1 MKTLNKLFLLTVLGM
16 GVYVHETHASSI
28 QNEIRN
34 MVHQHKHEIDGIK
47 NSNQLNN
54 LLAKLKIEILQVLSD
69 ESKLDNREKSLKLAL
84 EALNPT
90 DKMSIATHIKAILSC
105 LDADIAN
112 IIKNAIPQV
121 YRTILAI

>member
-1 MKTLNKLFLLTVLGM
+1 MKTFKKLFLLTVLGM

-34 MVHQHKHEIDGIK
+34 TVHKHKHEIDGIK
-47 NSNQLNN
+47 NSNQLNH
-54 LLAKLKIEILQVLSD
+54 LLAKLKTEILNILSD
-69 ESKLDNREKSLKLAL
+69 ECNLDEREKSLKVSLL
-84 EALNPT
+84 ALNPV
-90 DKMSIATHIKAILSC
+90 DKMSIATHIKTILSC
-105 LDADIAN
+105 LDSDIAN